1 MTLFLKV
8 MPAQKIRDFSQP
20 TKRGHYMDRVI
31 SIVGHTALDYIVDVE
46 KIAGKNE
53 SSPVIDYEE
62 HPGGGAANIAV
73 AIAKLGGKSQLISP
87 VGTDFVSSG
96 YEKLLTEAN
105 VDLSRLYKIENRKIS
120 KAFVFTDR
128 ESNQTTYF
136 YWGAS
141 SKFKELEPR
150 PVDFVH
156 LATADSVYNAKIA
169 QIAGF
174 VSFDPGQDLVTYSKE
189 NLELI
194 LTQTDI
200 LFANRHEIRRVS
212 EITGKSFSELKEM
225 IDIIVVT
232 YDSKGSKIYTD
243 KEEFVIPVVSV
254 KAVDPTGAGDAYR
267 AGFLLALTRGYS
279 LSTCGKIGTTVSSFV
294 VQMRGCQTNLPT
306 WEEMKVRYESNFGR
320 LE

>member
-1 MTLFLKV
+1 
-8 MPAQKIRDFSQP
+8 
-20 TKRGHYMDRVI
+20 MDRII

-62 HPGGGAANIAV
+62 YPGGGAANIAV

-96 YEKLLTEAN
+96 YEKLLTEVN
-105 VDLSRLYKIENRKIS
+105 VDLSRLYRIEDRKIS
-120 KAFVFTDR
+120 KAFIFTDR
-128 ESNQTTYF
+128 EDNQATYF

-141 SKFKELEPR
+141 SKFKELEPE
-150 PVDFVH
+150 PADFVH

-169 QIAGF
+169 QIANF

-194 LTQTDI
+194 LAHTDI

-212 EITGKSFSELKEM
+212 EMTGKSFSELKAM
-225 IDIIVVT
+225 INTIVVT
-232 YDSKGSKIYTD
+232 YDSEGSRIYTGN
-243 KEEFVIPVVSV
+243 EEFLIPVIPV
-254 KAVDPTGAGDAYR
+254 KAADPTGAGDAYR

-279 LSTCGKIGTTVSSFV
+279 LSTCGKIGSTVASFA
-294 VQMRGCQTNLPT
+294 VQTRGCQTDLPT
-306 WEEMKVRYESNFGR
+306 WEEMKARYEANFGR
-320 LE
+320 LEEEC

>member
-1 MTLFLKV
+1 
-8 MPAQKIRDFSQP
+8 
-20 TKRGHYMDRVI
+20 MDRVI

-62 HPGGGAANIAV
+62 YPGGGAANIAV

-96 YEKLLTEAN
+96 YEKLLTEVN
-105 VDLSRLYKIENRKIS
+105 VDLSRLYRIEDRKIS
-120 KAFVFTDR
+120 KAFIFTDR
-128 ESNQTTYF
+128 EDNQATYF

-141 SKFKELEPR
+141 SKFKELEPE
-150 PVDFVH
+150 PADFVH

-169 QIAGF
+169 QIANF

-194 LTQTDI
+194 LAHTDI

-212 EITGKSFSELKEM
+212 EMTGKSFSELKAM
-225 IDIIVVT
+225 INTIVVT
-232 YDSKGSKIYTD
+232 YDSEGSRIYTGN
-243 KEEFVIPVVSV
+243 EEFLIPVIPV
-254 KAVDPTGAGDAYR
+254 KAADPTGAGDAYR
-267 AGFLLALTRGYS
+267 AGFLLALTREYS
-279 LSTCGKIGTTVSSFV
+279 LSTCGKIGSTVASFA
-294 VQMRGCQTNLPT
+294 VQTRGCQTDLPT
-306 WEEMKVRYESNFGR
+306 WEEMKARYEANFGR
-320 LE
+320 LEEEC